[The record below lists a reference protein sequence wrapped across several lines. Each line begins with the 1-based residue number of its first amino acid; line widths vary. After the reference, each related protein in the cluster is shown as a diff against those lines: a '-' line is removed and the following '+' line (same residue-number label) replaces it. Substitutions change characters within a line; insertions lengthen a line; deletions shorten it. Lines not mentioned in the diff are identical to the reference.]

1 MLTSSEDMP
10 AMAPSTTSS
19 AKITATFDVA
29 SLFAADKEARTGA
42 AQALASQSKNEGA
55 SFFGDIGLPEA
66 IVKVRSLGDARF
78 GEMVVLTL
86 ALLARRPLPTRR
98 TPPHVK
104 PLAN

>member
-1 MLTSSEDMP
+1 MP

-29 SLFAADKEARTGA
+29 SLFVADKEARTGA

-55 SFFGDIGLPEA
+55 AFFGDIGLPEA
-66 IVKVRSLGDARF
+66 IVKVRTLANVRIDWW
-78 GEMVVLTL
+78 MMLTL
-86 ALLARRPLPTRR
+86 RSARRPFPTKR
-98 TPPHVK
+98 TPQHVK